1 MSDLMA
7 ALLAS
12 KINGGGGGG
21 SSDQILFINGT
32 KDSQNQ
38 HVTLDKTFTEIYD
51 YVKNGDK
58 TAIVIVP
65 NHPFAGNNFYILFDI
80 YDSSSSFPKQVNF
93 KFMGIDTELV
103 NRRLD
108 VVNVSLA
115 LDDTEGNVARMIT
128 DSFKAYLDYK
138 KELTGTLT
146 AGETTLTFTD
156 SSIQLDST
164 IEVFTSVYGV
174 SPVSITT
181 NSGSMTLTFEAQQ
194 SSLGVKVRLS

>member
-38 HVTLDKTFTEIYD
+38 HVTLNKTFTEIYD
-51 YVKNGDK
+51 FVKDGDK

-65 NHPFAGNNFYILFDI
+65 NHPFAGNNFYILFDR
-80 YDSSSSFPKQVNF
+80 YDGSGSFPKQINF
-93 KFMGIDTELV
+93 KFMGIDAELV
-103 NRRLD
+103 NRKLA

-128 DSFKAYLDYK
+128 DSFEAYLDYK

-156 SSIQLDST
+156 STISMDSVFDYYTSIFGVNPTNAVVTSGQL
-164 IEVFTSVYGV
+164 V
-174 SPVSITT
+174 
-181 NSGSMTLTFEAQQ
+181 LTFEAQD
-194 SSLGVKVRLS
+194 SDMSVKVRAS